1 MVKLV
6 KRLILSVVTVLVATV
21 TVLALAL
28 QYLNWNDHRDAL
40 AGWLSVAINREVTI
54 SDSLDFQLWPV
65 TRLEVSGLRLASPA
79 DTFDVDLLELRN
91 GVIEFDLW
99 SLFSGIA
106 VINRLQLDGPTLQL
120 AVSADGLANW
130 HFDREQPSAKLPPV
144 LGRLVARNVLIKD
157 ARLVFAGRDPRLHQD
172 LYLERL
178 TLTLPSRDE
187 GSEAVLIGSLNGAP
201 LALAGSLT
209 LKDDDLEAT
218 LDLSLGAMAGKVHG
232 SVNDLMEGANF
243 DLAVDLKTRDL
254 TAAMQVVIPGL
265 SARNARLLDGS
276 AAVTA
281 YLRGRPDRNLRLENV
296 DITTESSLL
305 RLTTSGSLSLVR
317 PSRRGSEPSSRFQV
331 LLETEHLGEL
341 VSLYKGKVPFA
352 ATAQAQGTLSGS
364 LGNFRIDDVVVKAE
378 GEYGRGEATG
388 RVEQLGA
395 SGGPWV
401 EFATQATT
409 NSLGPFLKAYGLDLP
424 YVGRASASAR
434 VSGRPG
440 DTHVTEID
448 LNINADPVSLK
459 ATGSIG
465 PLGKQAQFKLPF
477 SASADDIAALAAPF
491 GLKLPLSAKGEV
503 NGVLTGQRRN
513 LHVTEIDLK
522 LNADPVSLKATGTIG
537 PLGKQA
543 QFNLPFSATADDI
556 AALAAPFGLKLPLS
570 AKGEVNGAL
579 TGDPDALALTELAG
593 ILANDLGRVSFD
605 GAVESLAGPVR
616 LDVTVDVSI
625 SDIGAM
631 GRLLELPLDDYSAIG
646 AKGSAR
652 IQHTAERTSLTKL
665 RGTLAGNGIRNGRF
679 SGEVPDL
686 TQLGASSLAIDVEL
700 VDIGRFAQQ
709 LHINPSYA
717 DSVKLKASLVGAPE
731 PNAPYFLTLD
741 IKTDALKA
749 LIHGQVSALE
759 KGAEFNLK
767 GRLETDDVIK
777 LNHLLNSELPGAGP
791 LSLYG
796 TVHRPGGATQLL
808 KSHLN
813 LDATGVSAS
822 VAGALAWPLRSGMHV
837 DARVEAKSLAG
848 LDTFLPGKF
857 PDLGPAAFSGSLSLD
872 DQGLHSDDFSLTVA
886 NNNLGGS
893 LSINGLDIAALPQ
906 LQVAK
911 DHKLRLSGELNSKR
925 LSLIELFPAPPE
937 TIEKSTPKGPVFND
951 TPLPLKWMREVD
963 LAVAFKAEQLI
974 GRKAEAGN
982 LSANIQVL
990 DGVLTVNADSGQL
1003 SGGRFD
1009 MDLMVDAREDVYT
1022 TKVGFKIEE
1031 MEIEQIPE
1039 LRDKDLPI
1047 RGQIN
1052 VDIDLAGQGKS
1063 LKQMLA
1069 GANGSVSMSGSD
1081 AYIPA
1086 SGLDFLT
1093 QSILSQIFRVVS
1105 QKKKSEYHEI
1115 ECGLIGFRVID
1126 GAAISRETIV
1136 IKTPEVV
1143 YLVRGG
1149 IHFDDESI
1157 VLAIQP
1163 KALKGFG
1170 VSAASLTN
1178 FYRVGGTLTQ
1188 SRIEA
1193 DPEGLLKTG
1202 ATWGLAAATA
1212 GISIV
1217 AQGLFDRFTGNLDVC
1232 KAAQNNYDNLL
1243 LDTRQEVLQAIT
1255 DSDNDA
1261 RASDN

>member
-448 LNINADPVSLK
+448 LKLNADSVSLK

-513 LHVTEIDLK
+513 LHVTEIDLNI
-522 LNADPVSLKATGTIG
+522 NADPVSLKATGTIG

-822 VAGALAWPLRSGMHV
+822 VAGALAWPLRSGMKV
-837 DARVEAKSLAG
+837 DTRIEAKSLAN
-848 LDTFLPGKF
+848 LDAFLPGEF
-857 PDLGPAAFSGSLSLD
+857 PDLGPMVFSGSLSLD
-872 DQGLHSDDFSLTVA
+872 DQGLHSDHFSLTVA

-911 DHKLRLSGELNSKR
+911 DDKLRLSGELNSKR
-925 LSLIELFPAPPE
+925 LSLIELFPPPPE
-937 TIEKSTPKGPVFND
+937 TIEKSTPEGPVFSD
-951 TPLPLKWMREVD
+951 APLPLEWITDVD

>member
-448 LNINADPVSLK
+448 L
-459 ATGSIG
+459 
-465 PLGKQAQFKLPF
+465 
-477 SASADDIAALAAPF
+477 
-491 GLKLPLSAKGEV
+491 
-503 NGVLTGQRRN
+503 
-513 LHVTEIDLK
+513 
-522 LNADPVSLKATGTIG
+522 
-537 PLGKQA
+537 
-543 QFNLPFSATADDI
+543 
-556 AALAAPFGLKLPLS
+556 
-570 AKGEVNGAL
+570 
-579 TGDPDALALTELAG
+579 
-593 ILANDLGRVSFD
+593 
-605 GAVESLAGPVR
+605 
-616 LDVTVDVSI
+616 
-625 SDIGAM
+625 
-631 GRLLELPLDDYSAIG
+631 
-646 AKGSAR
+646 
-652 IQHTAERTSLTKL
+652 
-665 RGTLAGNGIRNGRF
+665 
-679 SGEVPDL
+679 
-686 TQLGASSLAIDVEL
+686 
-700 VDIGRFAQQ
+700 
-709 LHINPSYA
+709 
-717 DSVKLKASLVGAPE
+717 
-731 PNAPYFLTLD
+731 
-741 IKTDALKA
+741 
-749 LIHGQVSALE
+749 
-759 KGAEFNLK
+759 
-767 GRLETDDVIK
+767 
-777 LNHLLNSELPGAGP
+777 
-791 LSLYG
+791 
-796 TVHRPGGATQLL
+796 
-808 KSHLN
+808 
-813 LDATGVSAS
+813 
-822 VAGALAWPLRSGMHV
+822 
-837 DARVEAKSLAG
+837 
-848 LDTFLPGKF
+848 
-857 PDLGPAAFSGSLSLD
+857 
-872 DQGLHSDDFSLTVA
+872 
-886 NNNLGGS
+886 
-893 LSINGLDIAALPQ
+893 
-906 LQVAK
+906 
-911 DHKLRLSGELNSKR
+911 
-925 LSLIELFPAPPE
+925 
-937 TIEKSTPKGPVFND
+937 
-951 TPLPLKWMREVD
+951 
-963 LAVAFKAEQLI
+963 
-974 GRKAEAGN
+974 
-982 LSANIQVL
+982 
-990 DGVLTVNADSGQL
+990 
-1003 SGGRFD
+1003 
-1009 MDLMVDAREDVYT
+1009 
-1022 TKVGFKIEE
+1022 
-1031 MEIEQIPE
+1031 
-1039 LRDKDLPI
+1039 
-1047 RGQIN
+1047 
-1052 VDIDLAGQGKS
+1052 
-1063 LKQMLA
+1063 
-1069 GANGSVSMSGSD
+1069 
-1081 AYIPA
+1081 
-1086 SGLDFLT
+1086 
-1093 QSILSQIFRVVS
+1093 
-1105 QKKKSEYHEI
+1105 
-1115 ECGLIGFRVID
+1115 
-1126 GAAISRETIV
+1126 
-1136 IKTPEVV
+1136 
-1143 YLVRGG
+1143 
-1149 IHFDDESI
+1149 
-1157 VLAIQP
+1157 
-1163 KALKGFG
+1163 
-1170 VSAASLTN
+1170 
-1178 FYRVGGTLTQ
+1178 
-1188 SRIEA
+1188 
-1193 DPEGLLKTG
+1193 
-1202 ATWGLAAATA
+1202 
-1212 GISIV
+1212 
-1217 AQGLFDRFTGNLDVC
+1217 
-1232 KAAQNNYDNLL
+1232 
-1243 LDTRQEVLQAIT
+1243 
-1255 DSDNDA
+1255 
-1261 RASDN
+1261 

>member
-1 MVKLV
+1 
-6 KRLILSVVTVLVATV
+6 
-21 TVLALAL
+21 
-28 QYLNWNDHRDAL
+28 
-40 AGWLSVAINREVTI
+40 
-54 SDSLDFQLWPV
+54 
-65 TRLEVSGLRLASPA
+65 
-79 DTFDVDLLELRN
+79 
-91 GVIEFDLW
+91 
-99 SLFSGIA
+99 
-106 VINRLQLDGPTLQL
+106 
-120 AVSADGLANW
+120 
-130 HFDREQPSAKLPPV
+130 
-144 LGRLVARNVLIKD
+144 
-157 ARLVFAGRDPRLHQD
+157 
-172 LYLERL
+172 
-178 TLTLPSRDE
+178 
-187 GSEAVLIGSLNGAP
+187 
-201 LALAGSLT
+201 
-209 LKDDDLEAT
+209 
-218 LDLSLGAMAGKVHG
+218 
-232 SVNDLMEGANF
+232 
-243 DLAVDLKTRDL
+243 
-254 TAAMQVVIPGL
+254 
-265 SARNARLLDGS
+265 
-276 AAVTA
+276 
-281 YLRGRPDRNLRLENV
+281 
-296 DITTESSLL
+296 
-305 RLTTSGSLSLVR
+305 
-317 PSRRGSEPSSRFQV
+317 
-331 LLETEHLGEL
+331 
-341 VSLYKGKVPFA
+341 
-352 ATAQAQGTLSGS
+352 
-364 LGNFRIDDVVVKAE
+364 
-378 GEYGRGEATG
+378 
-388 RVEQLGA
+388 
-395 SGGPWV
+395 
-401 EFATQATT
+401 
-409 NSLGPFLKAYGLDLP
+409 
-424 YVGRASASAR
+424 
-434 VSGRPG
+434 
-440 DTHVTEID
+440 
-448 LNINADPVSLK
+448 
-459 ATGSIG
+459 
-465 PLGKQAQFKLPF
+465 
-477 SASADDIAALAAPF
+477 AALAAPF

-503 NGVLTGQRRN
+503 NGVLTG
-513 LHVTEIDLK
+513 
-522 LNADPVSLKATGTIG
+522 DPG
-537 PLGKQA
+537 
-543 QFNLPFSATADDI
+543 
-556 AALAAPFGLKLPLS
+556 
-570 AKGEVNGAL
+570 
-579 TGDPDALALTELAG
+579 ALALTQLVG
-593 ILANDLGRVSFD
+593 IWTNDLGRVSFD
-605 GAVESLAGPVR
+605 GAVESLVGQVR

-665 RGTLAGNGIRNGRF
+665 RGTLAGDGIRNGRF
-679 SGEVPDL
+679 SGEVPDIA
-686 TQLGASSLAIDVEL
+686 QLGASSLAIDVEL
-700 VDIGRFAQQ
+700 IDIGRFAQQ

-759 KGAEFNLK
+759 KDTGFNLK

-777 LNHLLNSELPGAGP
+777 LNHLFNSELPGAGP

-796 TVHRPGGATQLL
+796 TVHRRGGATPLL
-808 KSHLN
+808 KGHLN

-857 PDLGPAAFSGSLSLD
+857 PDLGPVAFSGSLSLD

-1255 DSDNDA
+1255 DSDNEA
-1261 RASDN
+1261 RASEN

>member
-1 MVKLV
+1 
-6 KRLILSVVTVLVATV
+6 
-21 TVLALAL
+21 
-28 QYLNWNDHRDAL
+28 
-40 AGWLSVAINREVTI
+40 
-54 SDSLDFQLWPV
+54 
-65 TRLEVSGLRLASPA
+65 
-79 DTFDVDLLELRN
+79 
-91 GVIEFDLW
+91 
-99 SLFSGIA
+99 
-106 VINRLQLDGPTLQL
+106 
-120 AVSADGLANW
+120 
-130 HFDREQPSAKLPPV
+130 
-144 LGRLVARNVLIKD
+144 
-157 ARLVFAGRDPRLHQD
+157 
-172 LYLERL
+172 
-178 TLTLPSRDE
+178 
-187 GSEAVLIGSLNGAP
+187 
-201 LALAGSLT
+201 
-209 LKDDDLEAT
+209 
-218 LDLSLGAMAGKVHG
+218 
-232 SVNDLMEGANF
+232 
-243 DLAVDLKTRDL
+243 
-254 TAAMQVVIPGL
+254 
-265 SARNARLLDGS
+265 
-276 AAVTA
+276 
-281 YLRGRPDRNLRLENV
+281 
-296 DITTESSLL
+296 
-305 RLTTSGSLSLVR
+305 
-317 PSRRGSEPSSRFQV
+317 
-331 LLETEHLGEL
+331 
-341 VSLYKGKVPFA
+341 
-352 ATAQAQGTLSGS
+352 
-364 LGNFRIDDVVVKAE
+364 
-378 GEYGRGEATG
+378 
-388 RVEQLGA
+388 
-395 SGGPWV
+395 
-401 EFATQATT
+401 
-409 NSLGPFLKAYGLDLP
+409 
-424 YVGRASASAR
+424 
-434 VSGRPG
+434 
-440 DTHVTEID
+440 
-448 LNINADPVSLK
+448 
-459 ATGSIG
+459 
-465 PLGKQAQFKLPF
+465 
-477 SASADDIAALAAPF
+477 
-491 GLKLPLSAKGEV
+491 
-503 NGVLTGQRRN
+503 
-513 LHVTEIDLK
+513 
-522 LNADPVSLKATGTIG
+522 
-537 PLGKQA
+537 
-543 QFNLPFSATADDI
+543 
-556 AALAAPFGLKLPLS
+556 
-570 AKGEVNGAL
+570 
-579 TGDPDALALTELAG
+579 
-593 ILANDLGRVSFD
+593 
-605 GAVESLAGPVR
+605 
-616 LDVTVDVSI
+616 
-625 SDIGAM
+625 
-631 GRLLELPLDDYSAIG
+631 
-646 AKGSAR
+646 
-652 IQHTAERTSLTKL
+652 
-665 RGTLAGNGIRNGRF
+665 
-679 SGEVPDL
+679 
-686 TQLGASSLAIDVEL
+686 
-700 VDIGRFAQQ
+700 
-709 LHINPSYA
+709 
-717 DSVKLKASLVGAPE
+717 
-731 PNAPYFLTLD
+731 
-741 IKTDALKA
+741 
-749 LIHGQVSALE
+749 
-759 KGAEFNLK
+759 
-767 GRLETDDVIK
+767 
-777 LNHLLNSELPGAGP
+777 
-791 LSLYG
+791 
-796 TVHRPGGATQLL
+796 
-808 KSHLN
+808 
-813 LDATGVSAS
+813 
-822 VAGALAWPLRSGMHV
+822 
-837 DARVEAKSLAG
+837 
-848 LDTFLPGKF
+848 
-857 PDLGPAAFSGSLSLD
+857 
-872 DQGLHSDDFSLTVA
+872 VA

-911 DHKLRLSGELNSKR
+911 DDKLHLSGELNSKR

-937 TIEKSTPKGPVFND
+937 TIEKSTPEGPVFSD
-951 TPLPLKWMREVD
+951 APLPLEWITDVD

>member
-21 TVLALAL
+21 TVFALAL

-40 AGWLSVAINREVTI
+40 ARWLSVAINREVTI
-54 SDSLDFQLWPV
+54 SDSLDFQLWPT
-65 TRLEVSGLRLASPA
+65 TRLKVSGLRIASPA
-79 DTFDVDLLELRN
+79 DTFDVNLLELRN

-99 SLFSGIA
+99 SLLSGIA
-106 VINRLQLDGPTLQL
+106 VVDRLQLDGPMVQL
-120 AVSADGLANW
+120 AVSADGQANW
-130 HFDREQPSAKLPPV
+130 HFDREQTSAKLPPAFP
-144 LGRLVARNVLIKD
+144 RLVARDVLIQD
-157 ARLVFAGRDPRLHQD
+157 ARLLFAGRDPRLHQD

-178 TLTLPSRDE
+178 TLTLPFGDE
-187 GSEAVLIGSLNGAP
+187 GSEAVLTGSLNGAA
-201 LALAGSLT
+201 LTLAGSLT
-209 LKDDDLEAT
+209 LKDDDLDAT
-218 LDLSLGAMAGKVHG
+218 LDLSLGTMAGEIRG
-232 SVNDLMEGANF
+232 SINDLLDGANF
-243 DLAVDLKTRDL
+243 DLALDLKTHDL
-254 TAAMQVVIPGL
+254 KAAMQVVIPGL

-276 AAVTA
+276 AAMTA
-281 YLRGRPDRNLRLENV
+281 YLRGRPDRNLRLENI
-296 DITTESSLL
+296 DITTDSALL

-317 PSRRGSEPSSRFQV
+317 PGRRGPQPSSRFQV

-341 VSLYKGKVPFA
+341 VSLYKGKVPVA
-352 ATAQAQGTLSGS
+352 ATAQVQGTLSGF
-364 LGNFRIDDVVVKAE
+364 LGNFRMDDVVVTAE
-378 GEYGRGEATG
+378 GEHAHATATG

-401 EFATQATT
+401 EFATQVTT
-409 NSLGPFLKAYGLDLP
+409 NSLSPFLKAYGLDFP

-448 LNINADPVSLK
+448 LNINADPL
-459 ATGSIG
+459 
-465 PLGKQAQFKLPF
+465 
-477 SASADDIAALAAPF
+477 
-491 GLKLPLSAKGEV
+491 
-503 NGVLTGQRRN
+503 
-513 LHVTEIDLK
+513 
-522 LNADPVSLKATGTIG
+522 SLKATGTIG

-543 QFNLPFSATADDI
+543 QFNLPFTASAADI

-579 TGDPDALALTELAG
+579 TGDPGTLALTQLAG
-593 ILANDLGRVSFD
+593 IWVNDLGRVSFD
-605 GAVESLAGPVR
+605 GAVESLTGPLRV
-616 LDVTVDVSI
+616 DATVDVSI
-625 SDIGAM
+625 DDIGAM

-646 AKGSAR
+646 ARASAR

-665 RGTLAGNGIRNGRF
+665 RGTLAGQSIRQGRF
-679 SGEVPDL
+679 SGEVPDI
-686 TQLGASSLAIDVEL
+686 TQLGASSWAIDVEL

-709 LHINPSYA
+709 LYINPSYA

-731 PNAPYFLTLD
+731 PNAPHFLTLD

-767 GRLETDDVIK
+767 GRFETDDVIK

-791 LSLYG
+791 LSLHG
-796 TVHRPGGATQLL
+796 TVRRPRGATQLL
-808 KSHLN
+808 KGHLN
-813 LDATGVSAS
+813 LDAPGVSAS
-822 VAGALAWPLRSGMHV
+822 VAGALAWPLRSGMKV
-837 DARVEAKSLAG
+837 DTRIEAKSLVN
-848 LDTFLPGKF
+848 LDAFLPGKF
-857 PDLGPAAFSGSLSLD
+857 PDLGPVAFSGSLSLD
-872 DQGLHSDDFSLTVA
+872 DEGFHSDHFSLAVA
-886 NNNLGGS
+886 NNDLDGS
-893 LSINGLDIAALPQ
+893 LSINGLNIAALPQ
-906 LQVAK
+906 LQVTK
-911 DHKLRLSGELNSKR
+911 DNKLRLSGELNSKR

-937 TIEKSTPKGPVFND
+937 TITKSSPEGPIFSDAPLSLGWVKG
-951 TPLPLKWMREVD
+951 VD
-963 LAVAFKAEQLI
+963 LDVVLKAGRLI
-974 GRKAEAGN
+974 ARKAEAGN
-982 LSANIQVL
+982 LSASIKTH
-990 DGVLTVNADSGQL
+990 DGVLMVDADSGQL
-1003 SGGRFD
+1003 SGGQFD
-1009 MDLMVDAREDVYT
+1009 MDLTVNARSDLYD
-1022 TKVGFKIEE
+1022 TKLDFKIEK

-1063 LKQMLA
+1063 LKQILA
-1069 GANGSVSMSGSD
+1069 GANGSVFMSASD

-1086 SGLDFLT
+1086 KGFDRWT
-1093 QSILSQIFRVVS
+1093 QSIVSQISRLVS
-1105 QKKKSEYHEI
+1105 QKKKSDYHDI

-1136 IKTPEVV
+1136 IKTPEVA

-1149 IHFDDESI
+1149 IHFGDESI

-1170 VSAASLTN
+1170 VSAASLAN
-1178 FYRVGGTLTQ
+1178 FYRVGGTLTRP
-1188 SRIEA
+1188 RIEA

-1217 AQGLFDRFTGNLDVC
+1217 AQGLFDRFTGNLGVC
-1232 KAAQNNYDNLL
+1232 EAAQKNYDNLL
-1243 LDTRQEVLQAIT
+1243 LDTRQEALQATT
-1255 DSDNDA
+1255 DSDNKA